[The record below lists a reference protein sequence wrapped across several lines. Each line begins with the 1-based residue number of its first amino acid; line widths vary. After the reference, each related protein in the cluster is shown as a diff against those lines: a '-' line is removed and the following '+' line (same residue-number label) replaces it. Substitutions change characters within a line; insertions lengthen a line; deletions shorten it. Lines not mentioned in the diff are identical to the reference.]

1 MTIYNLSDVTVVSVC
16 YHSDAVIAD
25 MIASVPGST
34 PIILVDN
41 GYTNTFE
48 TVSKERSVKIIR
60 LTSNHGFGQGCNEG
74 AKYATTP
81 LLLFLNPDARL
92 GERALNS
99 LLEGVANHPNGSAF
113 NPRIS
118 NDNGKNYFKRRS
130 YLLPRTLWMKRGCPK
145 TDREVPVLSGAALL
159 VSKRNFDLVGGFDK
173 NIFLYHEDDDLSIRL
188 RRFGPLFYIVDSH
201 VFHGSGR
208 SSVRSPEIAYF
219 KARHL
224 AMSRVYVGK
233 KHGRPFPVLS
243 TIIQSLLLLLSPSNI
258 ISKRRRSKAL
268 GMLSGA
274 MAMLLRQNTQ
284 E

>member
-1 MTIYNLSDVTVVSVC
+1 
-16 YHSDAVIAD
+16 

-188 RRFGPLFYIVDSH
+188 RRFGPLFYIV
-201 VFHGSGR
+201 
-208 SSVRSPEIAYF
+208 E
-219 KARHL
+219 L
-224 AMSRVYVGK
+224 SRVSWL
-233 KHGRPFPVLS
+233 RAFFCSLTRNRLFQSTPFGDVKSS
-243 TIIQSLLLLLSPSNI
+243 TWERSTAGPFRCCRQSSSPCYFSSPLQI
-258 ISKRRRSKAL
+258 
-268 GMLSGA
+268 
-274 MAMLLRQNTQ
+274 
-284 E
+284 